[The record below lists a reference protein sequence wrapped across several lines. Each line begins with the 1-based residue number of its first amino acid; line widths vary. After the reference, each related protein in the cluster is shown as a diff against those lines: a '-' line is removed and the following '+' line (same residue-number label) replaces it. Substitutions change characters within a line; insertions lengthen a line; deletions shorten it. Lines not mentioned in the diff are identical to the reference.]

1 MEEQLSVVVGSVQLT
16 TAPQAPLSLSTVISP
31 GIETM
36 VGSILSSTVTTAEQ
50 KPIRPFAS
58 VTNRVTVF
66 GPISSQSK
74 ELDGETAKVI
84 ELQSVDP
91 PSKSLAFIVT
101 APVAS
106 N

>member
-1 MEEQLSVVVGSVQLT
+1 MVVGSVQLT
-16 TAPQAPLSLSTVISP
+16 TAPQAPLSLFTAISP

-36 VGSILSSTVTTAEQ
+36 VGSILSSTVTTAAQ
-50 KPIRPFAS
+50 KPIFPAAS

-66 GPISSQSK
+66 VPISSQSK
-74 ELDGETAKVI
+74 VLDGETAKVM

-101 APVAS
+101 VPVAS